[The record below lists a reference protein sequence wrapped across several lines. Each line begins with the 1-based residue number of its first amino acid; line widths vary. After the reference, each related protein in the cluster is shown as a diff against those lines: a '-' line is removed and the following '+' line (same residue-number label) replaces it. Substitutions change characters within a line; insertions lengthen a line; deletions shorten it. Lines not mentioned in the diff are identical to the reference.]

1 MTGDVTVVI
10 SCCGRPHNLKGICQS
25 IRSQTIKPKEI
36 WLHYNGDP
44 GSLYPARGN
53 LFDEVVCSTGDFKS
67 RFATSLCADTYYS
80 LVCDDDCFLGNKWIE
95 NCLKTIERS
104 PGIIGPVGSVLSES
118 TRIEEGVEIVCG
130 KDDVK
135 KITEVDF
142 VSGSYFLKTEWA
154 RHLFRAKTIGRS
166 WGCDGFQLAA
176 RAWCAEGVR
185 CFMPPQPADKEGHG
199 CCYFGMSQQDRHNR
213 KKYKMKES
221 KQKKLDAAGWKV
233 GSAEEFLGGQLFVD
247 HEMELGWMPLCLRSR
262 MSDNNSI

>member
-1 MTGDVTVVI
+1 MTGDVTVVV

-25 IRSQTIKPKEI
+25 IRSQTVKPKEI

-53 LFDEVVCSTGDFKS
+53 LFDEVVCSTGSFKS
-67 RFATSLCADTYYS
+67 RFATSLCANTYYS

-104 PGIIGPVGSVLSES
+104 PGIIGPIGNVLSES
-118 TRIEEGVEIVCG
+118 TRVEEGVEIVCG

-154 RHLFRAKTIGRS
+154 RHLFRTKSSGHS
-166 WGCDGFQLAA
+166 WGCDGFQLAS
-176 RAWCAEGVR
+176 RAWCAEGIR
-185 CFMPPQPADKEGHG
+185 CFLPPTSDDQRGL
-199 CCYFGMSQQDRHNR
+199 Y
-213 KKYKMKES
+213 KKNNMKES
-221 KQKKLDAAGWKV
+221 KQKKLEVGGWKV
-233 GSAEEFLGGQLFVD
+233 GSAEEFLGRQLFID
-247 HEMELGWMPLCLRSR
+247 HEMELGWKPMCLRSR
-262 MSDNNSI
+262 MPDNNSI